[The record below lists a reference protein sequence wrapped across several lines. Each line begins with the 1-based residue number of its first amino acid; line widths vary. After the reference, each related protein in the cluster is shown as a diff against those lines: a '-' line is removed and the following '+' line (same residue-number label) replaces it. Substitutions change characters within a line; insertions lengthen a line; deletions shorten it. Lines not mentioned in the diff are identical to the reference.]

1 MSVCALR
8 LWRRDQARFWCA
20 LGMLLLLLVPSLGWA
35 AKCPNVQIV
44 LDRSFSMVS
53 MVSGGASRWDI
64 AKQSINSAVAL
75 ADPVRLAKIGLQTF
89 PAAACDSALQVR
101 PDYGTKSA
109 IETKLSALSPAGSTP
124 SGTAIRDTVALTE
137 LKDATR
143 KQYIVLLTD
152 GVPAC
157 SGEPD
162 SAAGTVGEI
171 KKGRMSSPSIGTF
184 VVGVGD
190 GFSAS
195 DMSTLGLMA
204 DAGGYADPT
213 PLRYYPGKTASELYT
228 SMLRIM
234 QTIQTEN
241 ASCSDVVPADMA
253 MPPMD
258 LSVPPMDLHMPPMD
272 LYMPPSTDLS
282 VPPMDLHMPPS
293 TDLSVP
299 PMDLYMPPSTDL
311 TMTPMDLTMTTMDL
325 AVPPA
330 DLTMATMDLSGVAT
344 DMAIPSGSD
353 AGVVS
358 KLFVEW
364 ISPREIEQGK
374 SGPAVVR
381 GTGFAVV
388 APGASVYLEG
398 SSGLHALANVLVE
411 DEKTI
416 KVFVPADLAVGS
428 YDVVVKNP
436 DGAIAR
442 LAAGFAVTAVGSG
455 GCSCDVTGGRSV
467 SPSSLW
473 CGLLALVLTLRRV
486 RSAQRVR
493 VGRAG

>member
-8 LWRRDQARFWCA
+8 LWRREQARFWCA
-20 LGMLLLLLVPSLGWA
+20 LGMLLLVPSLGWA

-53 MVSGGASRWDI
+53 TVSGGGTRWDI

-241 ASCSDVVPADMA
+241 AGCSDVVPADMA

-282 VPPMDLHMPPS
+282 VPPMDLTM
-293 TDLSVP
+293 TT
-299 PMDLYMPPSTDL
+299 MDL
-311 TMTPMDLTMTTMDL
+311 TMTPMDL

-330 DLTMATMDLSGVAT
+330 DMTMATMDLSGVAT

>member
-20 LGMLLLLLVPSLGWA
+20 LGMMLLLLVPSLGWA

-241 ASCSDVVPADMA
+241 AGCSDVVPADMA

-258 LSVPPMDLHMPPMD
+258 LSMTTMDLTMTPMDLAVPPM
-272 LYMPPSTDLS
+272 
-282 VPPMDLHMPPS
+282 
-293 TDLSVP
+293 
-299 PMDLYMPPSTDL
+299 DL

-330 DLTMATMDLSGVAT
+330 DLTMATMDLTMTPMDLTMTPMDLTMATMDLSGVAT

-473 CGLLALVLTLRRV
+473 CGLFALVLTLRRV

>member
-53 MVSGGASRWDI
+53 TVSGGASRWDI

-253 MPPMD
+253 MPPT
-258 LSVPPMDLHMPPMD
+258 DLHMPPMD

-282 VPPMDLHMPPS
+282 VPPMDL
-293 TDLSVP
+293 SVP
-299 PMDLYMPPSTDL
+299 PMDLTMTTMDL
-311 TMTPMDLTMTTMDL
+311 TMTTMDLTMTTMDL

-330 DLTMATMDLSGVAT
+330 DLTMTPMDLTMATMDLSGVAT

-473 CGLLALVLTLRRV
+473 CGLFALVLTLRRV

>member
-20 LGMLLLLLVPSLGWA
+20 LGMLLLLVPSLGWA

-53 MVSGGASRWDI
+53 TVSGGASRWDI

-241 ASCSDVVPADMA
+241 SGCSDVVPADMA

-282 VPPMDLHMPPS
+282 VPPM
-293 TDLSVP
+293 
-299 PMDLYMPPSTDL
+299 DL

>member
-20 LGMLLLLLVPSLGWA
+20 LGMLLLLVPSLGWA

-53 MVSGGASRWDI
+53 TVSGGASRWDI

-282 VPPMDLHMPPS
+282 VPPMDL
-293 TDLSVP
+293 
-299 PMDLYMPPSTDL
+299 
-311 TMTPMDLTMTTMDL
+311 TMTTMDL

>member
-53 MVSGGASRWDI
+53 TVSGGASRWDI

-137 LKDATR
+137 LKDPTR

-258 LSVPPMDLHMPPMD
+258 LSVPPMDLHM
-272 LYMPPSTDLS
+272 
-282 VPPMDLHMPPS
+282 
-293 TDLSVP
+293 P

-442 LAAGFAVTAVGSG
+442 LAAGFAVTAIGSG

>member
-1 MSVCALR
+1 M
-8 LWRRDQARFWCA
+8 
-20 LGMLLLLLVPSLGWA
+20 
-35 AKCPNVQIV
+35 
-44 LDRSFSMVS
+44 
-53 MVSGGASRWDI
+53 
-64 AKQSINSAVAL
+64 
-75 ADPVRLAKIGLQTF
+75 T
-89 PAAACDSALQVR
+89 
-101 PDYGTKSA
+101 
-109 IETKLSALSPAGSTP
+109 
-124 SGTAIRDTVALTE
+124 
-137 LKDATR
+137 
-143 KQYIVLLTD
+143 
-152 GVPAC
+152 
-157 SGEPD
+157 
-162 SAAGTVGEI
+162 
-171 KKGRMSSPSIGTF
+171 
-184 VVGVGD
+184 
-190 GFSAS
+190 
-195 DMSTLGLMA
+195 
-204 DAGGYADPT
+204 
-213 PLRYYPGKTASELYT
+213 
-228 SMLRIM
+228 
-234 QTIQTEN
+234 
-241 ASCSDVVPADMA
+241 
-253 MPPMD
+253 PMD
-258 LSVPPMDLHMPPMD
+258 LTMTTMDLAVPPMDLTMTPMD
-272 LYMPPSTDLS
+272 LTMTTMDLA
-282 VPPMDLHMPPS
+282 VPPM
-293 TDLSVP
+293 
-299 PMDLYMPPSTDL
+299 DL

>member
-8 LWRRDQARFWCA
+8 LWRRGQARFWCA
-20 LGMLLLLLVPSLGWA
+20 LGMLLLVPSLGWA

-53 MVSGGASRWDI
+53 TVSGGASRWDI

-253 MPPMD
+253 MPPT
-258 LSVPPMDLHMPPMD
+258 DLHMPPMD

-330 DLTMATMDLSGVAT
+330 DMTMATMDLSGVAT

>member
-20 LGMLLLLLVPSLGWA
+20 LGMLLLLLVPSQGWA

-53 MVSGGASRWDI
+53 TVSGGASRWDI

-282 VPPMDLHMPPS
+282 VPPMDL
-293 TDLSVP
+293 
-299 PMDLYMPPSTDL
+299 
-311 TMTPMDLTMTTMDL
+311 TMTTMDLTMTTMDL

-381 GTGFAVV
+381 GTGFTVV

>member
-20 LGMLLLLLVPSLGWA
+20 LGMLLLLVPSLGWA

-241 ASCSDVVPADMA
+241 SGCSDVVPADMA

-282 VPPMDLHMPPS
+282 VPPM
-293 TDLSVP
+293 
-299 PMDLYMPPSTDL
+299 DL

>member
-8 LWRRDQARFWCA
+8 LWRREQARFWCA
-20 LGMLLLLLVPSLGWA
+20 LGMMMLLLVPSQGWA

-53 MVSGGASRWDI
+53 AVSGGASRWDI

-282 VPPMDLHMPPS
+282 VPPMDL
-293 TDLSVP
+293 
-299 PMDLYMPPSTDL
+299 